1 MNSLNKQ
8 IIFKMNEIDD
18 ILSRYRE
25 GGHENLIP
33 ILQDV
38 QEKEGYL
45 SESAI
50 VQIGSFLKMST
61 TKIYGLATFYD
72 RFRFI
77 PAGRVHLRICNGT
90 TCFINGSAAV
100 VSAFRET
107 LGIEPGQTT
116 RDGRFSYELTACQ
129 GGCNEGPVLSTG
141 DDYYTHLRPE
151 DLPELVSKLK
161 ALADLK

>member
-1 MNSLNKQ
+1 MSK
-8 IIFKMNEIDD
+8 IED
-18 ILSRYRE
+18 ILRRYRE
-25 GGHENLIP
+25 GRHDNLIP

-38 QEKEGYL
+38 QEAEGYL
-45 SESAI
+45 PEEAI
-50 VQIGSFLKMST
+50 VSIGRFLHMST

-77 PAGRVHLRICNGT
+77 PAGKIHLQICNGT
-90 TCFINGSAAV
+90 TCFLNGSKSVVNAV
-100 VSAFRET
+100 GDL

-129 GGCNEGPVLSTG
+129 GGCNAGPVVRIG
-141 DDYYTHLRPE
+141 EQYHAHVNAEEIPE
-151 DLPELVSKLK
+151 MITQLK

>member
-1 MNSLNKQ
+1 MSK
-8 IIFKMNEIDD
+8 IDD

-25 GGHENLIP
+25 GSHENLIP

-38 QEKEGYL
+38 QEAEGYL
-45 SESAI
+45 SEQAI
-50 VQIGSFLKMST
+50 VSIGRFLQMST

-77 PAGRVHLRICNGT
+77 PSGRVHMRICNGT
-90 TCFINGSAAV
+90 SCFINGSGSV
-100 VSAFRET
+100 LTSIREA
-107 LGIEPGQTT
+107 LGIDPGQTT

-129 GGCNEGPVLSTG
+129 GGCNEGPVICVG
-141 DDYYTHLRPE
+141 ENYFTHLHPE
-151 DLPELVSKLK
+151 DVPELITKLK

>member
-1 MNSLNKQ
+1 MSK
-8 IIFKMNEIDD
+8 IDD

-25 GGHENLIP
+25 GSHESLIP

-38 QEKEGYL
+38 QEEEGYL
-45 SESAI
+45 TESAI
-50 VQIGSFLKMST
+50 VRIGSFLRMST

-77 PAGRVHLRICNGT
+77 PAGRVHMRICNGT

-100 VSAFRET
+100 VTAVRET

-129 GGCNEGPVLSTG
+129 GGCNEGPVICIGENSHTRV
-141 DDYYTHLRPE
+141 RPE
-151 DLPELVSKLK
+151 DVPELIAKLK
-161 ALADLK
+161 SLSDLR

>member
-1 MNSLNKQ
+1 MSK
-8 IIFKMNEIDD
+8 IDD

-25 GGHENLIP
+25 GSHENLIP

-38 QEKEGYL
+38 QEAEGYL

-50 VQIGSFLKMST
+50 IRIGSFLRMST

-100 VSAFRET
+100 VVAIREA

-129 GGCNEGPVLSTG
+129 GGCNEGPVICSG
-141 DDYYTHLRPE
+141 EKYHTHLRADE
-151 DLPELVSKLK
+151 VPELVSKLK

>member
-1 MNSLNKQ
+1 MSK
-8 IIFKMNEIDD
+8 IDD

-25 GGHENLIP
+25 GSHENLIP

-38 QEKEGYL
+38 QEAEGYL

-50 VQIGSFLKMST
+50 VQIGSFLRMST

-77 PAGRVHLRICNGT
+77 PAGKVHMRICNGT

-100 VSAFRET
+100 VTAVMDA
-107 LGIEPGQTT
+107 LGIDPGQTT

-129 GGCNEGPVLSTG
+129 GGCNEGPVVCVGENYFTR
-141 DDYYTHLRPE
+141 LRPE
-151 DLPELVSKLK
+151 DVPELISKLK
-161 ALADLK
+161 ALADLR

>member
-1 MNSLNKQ
+1 MSK
-8 IIFKMNEIDD
+8 IDD
-18 ILSRYRE
+18 ILSHYRE
-25 GGHENLIP
+25 GSHENLIP

-38 QEKEGYL
+38 QEAEGYL

-50 VQIGSFLKMST
+50 VQIGSFLRMST

-77 PAGRVHLRICNGT
+77 PAGKVHMRICNGT

-100 VSAFRET
+100 VTAVRDA
-107 LGIEPGQTT
+107 LGIDPGQTT

-129 GGCNEGPVLSTG
+129 GGCNEGPVVCVGENYFTR
-141 DDYYTHLRPE
+141 LRPE
-151 DLPELVSKLK
+151 DVPELISKLK
-161 ALADLK
+161 ALADLR

>member
-1 MNSLNKQ
+1 MSK
-8 IIFKMNEIDD
+8 IDD

-25 GGHENLIP
+25 GSHESLIP

-38 QEKEGYL
+38 QEEEGYL
-45 SESAI
+45 TESAI
-50 VQIGSFLKMST
+50 VRIGSFLRMSP

-77 PAGRVHLRICNGT
+77 PAGRVHMRICNGT

-100 VSAFRET
+100 VTAVRET

-116 RDGRFSYELTACQ
+116 RDGRFSYELTPCQ
-129 GGCNEGPVLSTG
+129 GGCNEGPVICIGENYHTRV
-141 DDYYTHLRPE
+141 RPE
-151 DLPELVSKLK
+151 DVPELIAKLK
-161 ALADLK
+161 SLSDLR

>member
-1 MNSLNKQ
+1 MSK
-8 IIFKMNEIDD
+8 IDD

-25 GGHENLIP
+25 GSHENLIP

-38 QEKEGYL
+38 QEAEGYL
-45 SESAI
+45 SEQAI
-50 VQIGSFLKMST
+50 VSIGRFLQMST

-77 PAGRVHLRICNGT
+77 PSGRVHMRICNGT
-90 TCFINGSAAV
+90 SCFINGSGAV
-100 VSAFRET
+100 LTSIREA
-107 LGIEPGQTT
+107 LGIDPGQTT

-129 GGCNEGPVLSTG
+129 GGCNEGPVICVG
-141 DDYYTHLRPE
+141 ENYFTHLHPE
-151 DLPELVSKLK
+151 DVPELITKLK

>member
-1 MNSLNKQ
+1 MSK
-8 IIFKMNEIDD
+8 IDD
-18 ILSRYRE
+18 ILSHYRE
-25 GGHENLIP
+25 GSHENLIP

-38 QEKEGYL
+38 QEAEGYL

-50 VQIGSFLKMST
+50 VQIGSFLRMST

-77 PAGRVHLRICNGT
+77 PAGRVHMRICNGT

-100 VSAFRET
+100 VAAVRDA
-107 LGIEPGQTT
+107 LGIDPGQTT

-129 GGCNEGPVLSTG
+129 GGCNDGPVVCVGENYFTR
-141 DDYYTHLRPE
+141 LRAE
-151 DLPELVSKLK
+151 DVPELISKLK

>member
-1 MNSLNKQ
+1 MSK
-8 IIFKMNEIDD
+8 IDE

-25 GGHENLIP
+25 GSHENLIP

-38 QEKEGYL
+38 QEAEGYL

-50 VQIGSFLKMST
+50 VRIGSFLRMST

-77 PAGRVHLRICNGT
+77 PAGKVHLRVCNGT
-90 TCFINGSAAV
+90 SCFINGSAAV

-107 LGIEPGQTT
+107 MGIEPGQTT

-129 GGCNEGPVLSTG
+129 GGCSAGPVLCMG
-141 DDYYTHLRPE
+141 EDYYTRLGPE
-151 DLPELVSKLK
+151 DIPDLVTKLK

>member
-1 MNSLNKQ
+1 MSK
-8 IIFKMNEIDD
+8 IDD

-25 GGHENLIP
+25 GSHENLIP

-38 QEKEGYL
+38 QEAEGYL

-50 VQIGSFLKMST
+50 VQIGSFLRMST

-77 PAGRVHLRICNGT
+77 PSGKVHMRICNGT
-90 TCFINGSAAV
+90 TCFINGSAALLTAV
-100 VSAFRET
+100 RNT

-129 GGCNEGPVLSTG
+129 GGCNEGPVVCVG
-141 DDYYTHLRPE
+141 ENYHTHLRPE
-151 DLPELVSKLK
+151 DVPELVSKLK